1 MYLMCA
7 GVYTSMWAVRSW
19 MLNVGSSSWVYY
31 TYSRDVWARITRAR
45 SKAAS
50 EIKWNVTKWNEMEI
64 NELTLAAFKNAE
76 CVYREK
82 LSDGEL
88 FTWVY
93 MSWCEHLNVGSM
105 LMVVNL
111 ANFSLFTIQEA
122 EMYQQIVEI
131 SMYQMVS

>member
-1 MYLMCA
+1 
-7 GVYTSMWAVRSW
+7 
-19 MLNVGSSSWVYY
+19 
-31 TYSRDVWARITRAR
+31 
-45 SKAAS
+45 
-50 EIKWNVTKWNEMEI
+50 MEI

-93 MSWCEHLNVGSM
+93 IAWCEHLNVESM
-105 LMVVNL
+105 LMVVL